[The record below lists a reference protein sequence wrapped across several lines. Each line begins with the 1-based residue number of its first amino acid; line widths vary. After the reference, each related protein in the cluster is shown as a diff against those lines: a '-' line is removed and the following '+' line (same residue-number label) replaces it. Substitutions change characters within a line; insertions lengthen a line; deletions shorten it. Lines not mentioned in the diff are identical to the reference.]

1 MKSIVLIIFLYVL
14 IAVNSGDAQVQ
25 YQVIDLGTLGTHSNA
40 NSININNWI
49 VGTSGVADGFRAF
62 LWQDGVMT
70 DLGTLGGIYSDAYGI
85 NDAGQVVGRATL
97 ANNESRA
104 FLWQNGNMINLGTLG
119 GSVSRAHG
127 INNNG
132 KVVGYAYDVAANKR
146 AFLWYNNAMMDLG
159 DLGGTQSWAW
169 DINESDQVVGHDEL
183 EGHPRAFLWANGTMI
198 PLGALGGSYSIARS
212 INDSGQIVGTAQL
225 SNENYSAFL
234 WQDGIMTH
242 LGNLGGW
249 EAVATDINNSGQV
262 VGYSKNTSGQNRA
275 VLWQDGN
282 IFDLNDLID
291 PNPQWVLAQ
300 ANGIN
305 DIGHI
310 VGYGSY
316 NGQGRAF
323 LLFKHASVYNPALYN
338 KWIAGE
344 TDTIRWTDMGWQFV
358 NIKCMLNVG
367 TPDSSEFVIEN
378 FYLADSSAY
387 VWNIPDNLLSYRSKI
402 IIENANN
409 TEEKIESEIFRI
421 KPYVLTRVT
430 ADSVYYDY
438 QKARD
443 QWAFSNTDE
452 DMWPAAWYNQFNYT
466 GTDPFTGLQYSQW
479 QGDSVFNK
487 MAPTPHAH
495 MDWISWVNTFTVNAC
510 YVDASLGL
518 YSPTATLKWWS
529 TLGNWGGSCFGI
541 AAANALAFG
550 YKEQFQSKY
559 PNFPAFLNPI
569 SVVSDTGVKKVVNE
583 LYTHQ
588 YGNPSLTNDG
598 VKYNIFTPN
607 ETLDEIKQMLKEDN
621 VQPKTLTIYNN
632 SGSGGHTI
640 LGYELKR
647 DAVQQ
652 NLKNVMVYDNSNPY
666 SNNNIIINTAANGG
680 NGAWTTADWPGWG
693 GYKNI
698 YLELT
703 ADNYLN
709 NASFP
714 RVSGNIS
721 PFILAENELEVNN
734 SMELSIRITDTQGN
748 ITGFTGGLVLNE
760 IPGSVPRILKNGSE
774 TPPYGYHLQTDNYS
788 VVLNEFAEDTVNAF
802 FFTGN
807 KSFSYSRT
815 GASQNHTDRLFFDG
829 GVSAVNPDAQP
840 KTVKLLNIINETTQE
855 KLFAIRSL
863 SLVQN
868 DSVKIENPDDEKLKL
883 VSYGSQKN
891 YDIELNYVSQN
902 GIGRFGD
909 FSIPLSA
916 NTSHTFVPDWQNLET
931 TPLVVLVDIGNNGT
945 IDDTL
950 YIINTVD
957 VEDQGSLLNPDSY
970 NLAQNYPNPFNPVTT
985 IRYSIPQSGFVT
997 LKIYDLL
1004 GREVAAL
1011 VNEEKS
1017 PGVYEVQFDGSNLA
1031 SGVYL
1036 YTLQAG
1042 EFADT
1047 KKFLLLK

>member
-159 DLGGTQSWAW
+159 DLGGTQSWAY

-183 EGHPRAFLWANGTMI
+183 EGWPRAFLWVNGTMI
-198 PLGALGGSYSIARS
+198 PIGALGGSYSSARS

-262 VGYSKNTSGQNRA
+262 VGYSKNISGQNRA

-338 KWIAGE
+338 KFIAGE
-344 TDTIRWTDMGWQFV
+344 TDTIRWTDMGWQFI
-358 NIKCMLNVG
+358 NIKCMLNYG

-378 FYLADSSAY
+378 FYLADSSVY
-387 VWNIPDNLLSYRSKI
+387 VWNIPDTLLSYRSKI

-430 ADSVYYDY
+430 SDSLYYDY

-443 QWAFSNTDE
+443 QWAFRNNQGDI
-452 DMWPAAWYNQFNYT
+452 WPSAWYQQFDYQ
-466 GTDPFTGLQYSQW
+466 GIDPFTGSQYSQW
-479 QGDSVFNK
+479 QGNFVF
-487 MAPTPHAH
+487 ASTISAEHP
-495 MDWISWVNTFTVNAC
+495 DWISWVNTFSINAC
-510 YVDASLGL
+510 YISTTLGI
-518 YSPTATLKWWS
+518 YSPTAIIKWAAN
-529 TLGNWGGSCFGI
+529 LRMWGGSCFGI
-541 AAANALAFG
+541 AVANALAFSHR
-550 YKEQFQSKY
+550 EEFQNKY
-559 PNFPAFLNPI
+559 PNYPAFINPI
-569 SVVSDTGVKKVVNE
+569 SVVSDTGVKRVINE
-583 LYTHQ
+583 LFTHQ
-588 YGNPSLTNDG
+588 TGNPHQTIRNNIGLNKTPTQTLNDL
-598 VKYNIFTPN
+598 KS
-607 ETLDEIKQMLKEDN
+607 MLIEDN
-621 VQPKTLTIYNN
+621 SVIRTLSFINN
-632 SGSGGHTI
+632 NGSGGHAI
-640 LGYELKR
+640 LAYGLDKDPGNPNIYYVK
-647 DAVQQ
+647 
-652 NLKNVMVYDNSNPY
+652 VYDNSIPN
-666 SNNNIIINTAANGG
+666 SNNRITINTSTNGG
-680 NGAWTTADWPGWG
+680 NGNWLNPDWNGWG
-693 GYKNI
+693 GNRWI
-698 YLELT
+698 YLRNPTIDYLT
-703 ADNYLN
+703 NPTMVKGTYQ
-709 NASFP
+709 
-714 RVSGNIS
+714 S
-721 PFILAENELEVNN
+721 PFILNSSELQIFN
-734 SMELSIRITDTQGN
+734 SINASIRIIDGTGN
-748 ITGFTGGLVLNE
+748 ITGFFNNIIQTN
-760 IPGSVPRILKNGSE
+760 IPGSTPFVVDNGSE
-774 TPPYGYHLQTDNYS
+774 TPPYGYHLPTDNYS
-788 VVLNEFAEDTVNAF
+788 VMLNEFTEDTVNAF

-807 KSFSYSRT
+807 KTFSYSRT
-815 GASQNHTDRLFFDG
+815 GAVQHQTDRLFFDG
-829 GVSAVNPDAQP
+829 GVSAVNPDAQS

-855 KLFAIRSL
+855 KLFTVRSL
-863 SLVQN
+863 QLVQN